1 MLQGVSYVQCSHEPV
16 HKKYNARRY
25 RHSLVRRFA
34 LSGRLHAAFHGV
46 VNFAITEFSEVE
58 HAFPAKTLMNSA
70 VGQPLGEQFLR
81 TLGPPASFIS

>member
-1 MLQGVSYVQCSHEPV
+1 ML
-16 HKKYNARRY
+16 
-25 RHSLVRRFA
+25 
-34 LSGRLHAAFHGV
+34 
-46 VNFAITEFSEVE
+46 NFAQTEFSEVE